1 VVRKSRKWQAAGI
14 TMVAIAAIISLAGC
28 AVATTGS
35 PAVSAEPSGSFAPAR
50 VSYATACLD
59 LINHVTAG
67 ADLVHEFINDP
78 QRLANGG
85 AATTARFDAII
96 GKFEYYSSVGPTPL
110 VPPIEGQIKEMRY
123 LRDYLHVGGE
133 RNNDFREYK
142 STGHEIINQ
151 CLAAVTTTTTP
162 LPPAAIPAAQPEPT
176 GPVTSF
182 GAGTYVVRTDIVP
195 GTYRSAG
202 PAGGLFCNWARLKD
216 TSGEFAAIITNG
228 NSGGPT
234 TVTISNSDG
243 AFETSG
249 CNTWHKVS

>member
-1 VVRKSRKWQAAGI
+1 MTASTARV
-14 TMVAIAAIISLAGC
+14 TLVAIAATISLVGC
-28 AVATTGS
+28 AATTTGS
-35 PAVSAEPSGSFAPAR
+35 PESFAPAR
-50 VSYATACLD
+50 ISYATACLD
-59 LINHVTAG
+59 LLNHVTAG
-67 ADLVHEFINDP
+67 ADLVHEFIDDP
-78 QRLANGG
+78 QRLANRG
-85 AATTARFDAII
+85 AATTERFDAII

-110 VPPIEGQIKEMRY
+110 VRPIEGQVKEMRY

-133 RNNDFREYK
+133 RNNDFQEYK
-142 STGHEIINQ
+142 STASEIINQ
-151 CLAAVTTTTTP
+151 CVAAVVPTTTP
-162 LPPAAIPAAQPEPT
+162 LPAAAIPTAQPEPT

-182 GAGTYVVRTDIVP
+182 GAGTYVVRTDIAP

-216 TSGEFAAIITNG
+216 TSGDFAAIITNG

-249 CNTWHKVS
+249 CNTWRKVG